1 MEKTLQSKWTHIS
14 SQKVQP
20 GKFLLLSS
28 MNTNFVILG
37 ENVFTIPMFLF
48 SICNNAIFDT
58 FVPSFPNITFSRKLD
73 IDTIQNVYSVTQ
85 WISYNKFKSAF
96 FILVAGQKMNLV
108 SIALCLFS
116 DV

>member
-48 SICNNAIFDT
+48 SICNNKATNDSGLKGGFYMLPWHAIPFLKGLGMLT
-58 FVPSFPNITFSRKLD
+58 PNPWE
-73 IDTIQNVYSVTQ
+73 N
-85 WISYNKFKSAF
+85 
-96 FILVAGQKMNLV
+96 G
-108 SIALCLFS
+108 
-116 DV
+116 

>member
-28 MNTNFVILG
+28 MNTNFVILV
-37 ENVFTIPMFLF
+37 ENVCKIPMFLF
-48 SICNNAIFDT
+48 TICNNAIFDT

-73 IDTIQNVYSVTQ
+73 IDTIQNVYS
-85 WISYNKFKSAF
+85 F
-96 FILVAGQKMNLV
+96 VARLLLKA
-108 SIALCLFS
+108 I
-116 DV
+116 